1 MSFIWPIMLILLL
14 FIPLW
19 VWMYRSMQGQR
30 QQRAAS
36 YGSLGLLQHAGQ
48 APGRKR
54 HIPALLFLAGMSLLL
69 IALARPQ
76 AVVSMPR
83 IEGIVML
90 VFDVSHSMAA
100 DDVAPSRLEAAKVI
114 ARKFIEQQPSTV
126 QIGIVAFSD
135 GGFTIQAPSN
145 DQAQILAAVERIT
158 PQRGTSLGQGILTAL
173 TAFDVQAGQAQPGTT
188 DSEASSVP
196 AAAVGGGSRVI
207 VLLSDGE
214 NNARPDPLEAAQAAA
229 DRGIHIDTV
238 GIGTPK
244 GSTLE
249 IEGFKVHTQLEELV
263 LQDIADL
270 TGAHYYQASTED
282 DLRSVYDNLDLQLV
296 IRAQYEEITAPFA
309 GVGVLLLL
317 TGGLLSLFWFG
328 RFP

>member
-19 VWMYRSMQGQR
+19 VWMYRRMQGQR
-30 QQRAAS
+30 RQRVAS

-54 HIPALLFLAGMSLLL
+54 HIPALLFLAGMTLLL

-114 ARKFIEQQPSTV
+114 ARKFIERQPSTV

-145 DQAQILAAVERIT
+145 DQAQILAAVERIS

-173 TAFDVQAGQAQPGTT
+173 TAFDVQAKQAQPDTT
-188 DSEASSVP
+188 NSEASPAP

-214 NNARPDPLEAAQAAA
+214 NNVRPDPLEVAQAAA
-229 DRGIHIDTV
+229 DRGIRIDTV
-238 GIGTPK
+238 GLGTVK
-244 GSTLE
+244 GSTLD
-249 IEGFKVHTQLEELV
+249 IEGFKVHTQLEEPV

-270 TGAHYYQASTED
+270 TGAHYYQASTEE

-296 IRAQYEEITAPFA
+296 IRAKYEEITALFA
-309 GVGVLLLL
+309 GIAVLLLL